1 MKNVRPETKK
11 ELRELIL
18 ETINKE
24 GRICLS
30 FFKICQI
37 SMEKSPTGMCQRL
50 LICTVCLIMLE
61 HSTSHLISGTY
72 QKWNVSNV
80 GDMYCMLLYLQI

>member
-1 MKNVRPETKK
+1 
-11 ELRELIL
+11 
-18 ETINKE
+18 
-24 GRICLS
+24 
-30 FFKICQI
+30 
-37 SMEKSPTGMCQRL
+37 MEKSPTGMCQRL

-80 GDMYCMLLYLQI
+80 GDMYRMFFNAESFNQQLDKWQVTDRTVTSDMFVGSNLKYLPEWFR